1 MTASIDRAARLA
13 EILADPN
20 FEPELLRRS
29 LAGDP
34 FELAETTGRIGGQLP
49 DHQPKLVGLGIRDEK
64 APLMPNRTN
73 SLQSA
78 GPGRPEIPLPGRLAR
93 VKVRMRSDGLIVK
106 TRYSCNWCGPC
117 LRWWRYTKRHKYE
130 WGTSG
135 KPEQTIVVVCHG
147 LADDDVASAAVISIG
162 RAGKGP
168 RFVSLARNPLTYHW
182 GCPGGVCQPAAG
194 QRLPQHRTRAG
205 TGWPGMHRRNA
216 AGQRRRD

>member
-1 MTASIDRAARLA
+1 MTASIDLAARLA

-29 LAGDP
+29 LAEDP
-34 FELAETTGRIGGQLP
+34 FELAERTGRIGGQIP
-49 DHQPKLVGLGIRDEK
+49 DHQQKLVGLGIRGTEPPLCPT
-64 APLMPNRTN
+64 AP
-73 SLQSA
+73 
-78 GPGRPEIPLPGRLAR
+78 IPYNPPVRADRKYLCLVDSR

-135 KPEQTIVVVCHG
+135 KPEQTIVVVSG

-168 RFVSLARNPLTYHW
+168 RFVSLVRNPQTYHW
-182 GCPGGVCQPAAG
+182 DALVVFANPQPTNVCRNIERARERAG
-194 QRLPQHRTRAG
+194 QECDHRNPARV
-205 TGWPGMHRRNA
+205 
-216 AGQRRRD
+216 RRRD